1 MLTEKEAEILVVR
14 RAHGVAAEA
23 RLDVVE
29 TGLSAEEKL
38 REILGAHLGELA
50 TLLQVE
56 EVLAAPI
63 LRVSRKVLSS
73 LCENGIGILIA
84 SETSA
89 STHGFKGRGET
100 KKELM

>member
-50 TLLQVE
+50 TLLQLK
-56 EVLAAPI
+56 EVLAAPVF
-63 LRVSRKVLSS
+63 RVRREVLCG
-73 LCENGIGILIA
+73 LCDHRIGVSVS

-89 STHGFKGRGET
+89 STHGC
-100 KKELM
+100 